1 MKCMFYECNN
11 ISKLD
16 ISNFDTQNVA
26 DMGGMFYGCSK
37 LTTIYVSDKFV
48 TTRLVSGSDIF
59 KGCEKLVGA
68 VAYDSSKTGRA
79 MANYD
84 TGYFTD
90 ITKTGIEAAS
100 ISDNAVATYYDVQ
113 GRRLDAPQKGINI
126 MKRGGRTMKVLV
138 K

>member
-1 MKCMFYECNN
+1 
-11 ISKLD
+11 
-16 ISNFDTQNVA
+16 
-26 DMGGMFYGCSK
+26 MFYGCSK

-48 TTRLVSGSDIF
+48 TTACQSGIEMF

-68 VAYDSSKTGRA
+68 VAYDDSKSGKE

-84 TGYFTD
+84 TGYFT
-90 ITKTGIEAAS
+90 KAATGIDATP
-100 ISDNAVATYYDVQ
+100 ISDNAAATYYDVQ

-126 MKRGGRTMKVLV
+126 VKRGGRTMKVLV